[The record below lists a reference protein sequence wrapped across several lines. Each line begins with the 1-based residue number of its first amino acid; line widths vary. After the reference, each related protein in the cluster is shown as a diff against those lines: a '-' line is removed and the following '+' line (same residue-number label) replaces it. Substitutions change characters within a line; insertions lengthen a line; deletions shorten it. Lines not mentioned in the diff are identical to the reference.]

1 MYWFIVMKIDE
12 QFRIVVGFALIIAG
26 IISAVSVV
34 LYANF
39 LMGFVAFLLMIL
51 LLSTFDMVAQMKCHE
66 PVALYQKSVTAQ
78 REILAWYVNNAMH
91 EFKSPAFYEIVVAA
105 LYDKGKT
112 FITELAMLLQIA
124 ENESRKELARDIQN
138 QIEEW
143 ELIVQHLRE
152 RINHLQSMRRP

>member
-1 MYWFIVMKIDE
+1 MYWSIVMKVDE
-12 QFRIVVGFALIIAG
+12 QFRIVMYLALTITGAIA
-26 IISAVSVV
+26 AASVF

-39 LMGFVAFLLMIL
+39 LMGFMTFLLMIL
-51 LLSTFDMVAQMKCHE
+51 LISTFDMVAQMKCHD
-66 PVALYQKSVTAQ
+66 PMVLYQKSVAAQ

-91 EFKSPAFYEIVVAA
+91 EFKSPAYYEIVVAA

-112 FITELAMLLQIA
+112 FITDLAMLLEIA
-124 ENESRKELARDIQN
+124 ENESRKVLAKEIQN

-152 RINHLQSMRRP
+152 RINHLQSMRRH

>member
-51 LLSTFDMVAQMKCHE
+51 LLSTFDMVAQMKCHD